1 MATVR
6 ATLSLNSADVLTSA
20 LALST
25 VANLTCDSGALIRA
39 KVKGTTHDTN
49 SLRIYAA
56 DQCSERAYVYVKN
69 LDSELEQY
77 VYVYNSS
84 TVVDATGNNPETA
97 FVAKIGGGEFAFI
110 PVAVD
115 KAFAVYATKVD
126 TMVEYGVFGNDNS
139 TVPFTGAGID

>member
-1 MATVR
+1 MAIVR
-6 ATLSLNSADVLTSA
+6 ASLSLNSADVLTSA

-39 KVKGTTHDTN
+39 KVKGTAVGT
-49 SLRIYAA
+49 SALKIYPA

-77 VYVYNSS
+77 VYIYNDD
-84 TVVDATGNNPETA
+84 DANGL
-97 FVAKIGGGEFAFI
+97 VAKIGGGEFAFI

-115 KAFAVYATKVD
+115 KAYVVYATKVD

-139 TVPFTGAGID
+139 TVPFTGAGAA

>member
-39 KVKGTTHDTN
+39 KVKGTAVGTSAIKIYPADT
-49 SLRIYAA
+49 
-56 DQCSERAYVYVKN
+56 CSERAYVYLKN

-77 VYVYNSS
+77 VYVYNDSDS
-84 TVVDATGNNPETA
+84 DAL
-97 FVAKIGGGEFAFI
+97 VAKIGGGEFAFI
-110 PVAVD
+110 PVAVN
-115 KAFAVYATKVD
+115 KAYAVYATKVD
-126 TMVEYGVFGNDNS
+126 TMIEYGVFGNDNS
-139 TVPFTGAGID
+139 TVPFTGAGAE

>member
-6 ATLSLNSADVLTSA
+6 ASLSLNSADVLTSA

-39 KVKGTTHDTN
+39 KIKGVTHDATA
-49 SLRIYAA
+49 LRIYAA
-56 DQCSERAYVYVKN
+56 NQCNQRAYLYLKN
-69 LDSELEQY
+69 LQADIEQY

-84 TVVDATGNNPETA
+84 TVVDVSGSNPETA

-115 KAFAVYATKVD
+115 NAYAVYATKPD

-139 TVPFTGAGID
+139 DAPFTGAGS

>member
-39 KVKGTTHDTN
+39 KVKGTAVGT
-49 SLRIYAA
+49 SALKIYAA
-56 DQCSERAYVYVKN
+56 EQCSERAYVYVKN

-77 VYVYNSS
+77 VYIYNDDDSN
-84 TVVDATGNNPETA
+84 GL
-97 FVAKIGGGEFAFI
+97 VAKIGGGEFAFI

-115 KAFAVYATKVD
+115 KAYVVYATKVD

-139 TVPFTGAGID
+139 TVPFTGAGAA

>member
-39 KVKGTTHDTN
+39 KVKGTAVGT
-49 SLRIYAA
+49 SALKIYAA
-56 DQCSERAYVYVKN
+56 EQCSERAYVYVKN

-77 VYVYNSS
+77 VYIYNDDDSN
-84 TVVDATGNNPETA
+84 GLM
-97 FVAKIGGGEFAFI
+97 AKIGGGEFAFI

-115 KAFAVYATKVD
+115 KAYVVYATKVD

-139 TVPFTGAGID
+139 TVPFTGAGAA

>member
-25 VANLTCDSGALIRA
+25 VANLTCDSGDLIRA

-77 VYVYNSS
+77 VYVYNDSEA
-84 TVVDATGNNPETA
+84 DAL
-97 FVAKIGGGEFAFI
+97 VAKIGGGEFAFI

-139 TVPFTGAGID
+139 TVPFTGSGTAE

>member
-39 KVKGTTHDTN
+39 KVKGTAVGT
-49 SLRIYAA
+49 SALKIYAA
-56 DQCSERAYVYVKN
+56 EQCSERAYVYVKN

-77 VYVYNSS
+77 VYIYNDDDSN
-84 TVVDATGNNPETA
+84 GL
-97 FVAKIGGGEFAFI
+97 VAKIGGGEFAFI

-115 KAFAVYATKVD
+115 KAYVVYATKVD

-139 TVPFTGAGID
+139 TVPFTGAGAE

>member
-6 ATLSLNSADVLTSA
+6 ASLSLNSADVLTSA
-20 LALST
+20 LALTT

-39 KVKGTTHDTN
+39 KVKGTAVGT
-49 SLRIYAA
+49 SALKIYPA

-77 VYVYNSS
+77 VYIYNDDDSN
-84 TVVDATGNNPETA
+84 GLM
-97 FVAKIGGGEFAFI
+97 AKIGGGEFAFI

-115 KAFAVYATKVD
+115 KAYVVYATKVD

-139 TVPFTGAGID
+139 TVPFTGAGAE